1 MGFRFH
7 KAFSLIPGIK
17 LNMSKSGPS
26 ISVGGKGFTYNVGA
40 KGTRTTA
47 SIPGSGMSYTTRK
60 SMGGGSVN
68 KYVMMALMIAAA
80 YGLQWAKSK
89 GYF

>member
-7 KAFSLIPGIK
+7 KAFSLIPGVK

-26 ISVGGKGFTYNVGA
+26 ISVGGKGLTYNVGG

-60 SMGGGSVN
+60 SIGNSPVSR
-68 KYVMMALMIAAA
+68 YAMMALMVAIA
-80 YGLQWAKSK
+80 YGFQWAKSK